1 MATDTVREA
10 KEARAAKSAIR
21 FVDCDVHNALPS
33 NETLRKYIPQKW
45 HKDIS
50 TGGKQ
55 WLGGGRAVSG
65 LYPSRPQKGTYR
77 WDARP
82 PSGGLPGS
90 DYDFMLADF
99 FDMWSVDKAI
109 LAPLDG
115 NGWPQSGAFSGA
127 LSTALNDWM
136 VDQWLG
142 RDPRMYG
149 AITIPTED
157 AILAAQE
164 IRRCAEHRRFVQV
177 LMFSRTRDPMG
188 HRRYWPIYEAA
199 AEVGLPVAVHVGGGG
214 NPVLGAGW
222 PSYHFE
228 YHAAY
233 VHSFQTN
240 VMSLISSGVFDA
252 IPSLKIVMEEGG
264 FAWAGPLAWRMD
276 RAWRLMG
283 KDVTHMER
291 KPSEVMRS
299 HLWFTTQP
307 IDEAEKPEHFL
318 EMLHHLDHIGMADR
332 VMFSTDY
339 PHWDFDSP
347 EKAFPAIVSGELKE
361 RIFRGNANALY
372 RFEPDAKV
380 A

>member
-1 MATDTVREA
+1 MATETIQGT
-10 KEARAAKSAIR
+10 KRAARTAVS

-33 NETLRKYIPQKW
+33 NDHLRKYIPQRW
-45 HKDIS
+45 HKHLS

-65 LYPSRPQKGTYR
+65 MYPSRPQKGTYR

-82 PSGGLPGS
+82 PGGGLPGS
-90 DYDFMLADF
+90 DYDFMLEDF
-99 FDMWSVDKAI
+99 FDLWPVEKAI

-115 NGWPQSGAFSGA
+115 NGWPQSGAFAAA
-127 LSTALNDWM
+127 LASSLNDWM
-136 VDQWLG
+136 TAEWLG

-157 AILAAQE
+157 GLLAAHE
-164 IRRCAEHRRFVQV
+164 IHRAAQHRRFVQV

-199 AEVGLPVAVHVGGGG
+199 AEEGLPVAVHVGGGG
-214 NPVLGAGW
+214 NPVTGAGW
-222 PSYHFE
+222 PSYHYE

-240 VMSLISSGVFDA
+240 VMSLVASGVFDA
-252 IPSLKIVMEEGG
+252 IPGLKVVMEEGG
-264 FAWAGPLAWRMD
+264 FAWVGPLAWRMD

-283 KDVTHMER
+283 KDTTRMER
-291 KPSEVMRS
+291 SPSEVLRS

-318 EMLHHLDHIGMADR
+318 QMLQHLDHIGMADR

-347 EKAFPAIVSGELKE
+347 DKAFPSIVSGDLKD
-361 RIFRGNANALY
+361 RIFRRNANALY
-372 RFEPDAKV
+372 RFEPDTGV